1 MKELNHMTHA
11 EEFATNKL
19 KEFVKNLKYNGIS
32 CKGVDI
38 DTDLQFLIAS
48 IVEDYIEEVEHGED

>member
-1 MKELNHMTHA
+1 MTHA

-19 KEFVKNLKYNGIS
+19 KEFVKNLKDNGIS

-48 IVEDYIEEVEHGED
+48 IVEDYIEEGEHGED

>member
-1 MKELNHMTHA
+1 MTHA

-19 KEFVKNLKYNGIS
+19 KEFVKNLKDNGIS

-48 IVEDYIEEVEHGED
+48 IV